1 MVSKTTLSAAIAAT
15 VWSPAISDELRPIN
29 YKVTVMEQVRHE
41 ITVKADKEYAAR
53 AVALLEARRTSGS
66 PNPGWK
72 PSPATVL
79 AHVHEADDFAVIG
92 IEPLP
97 SPATPETNGPFAASD
112 NSPAR

>member
-66 PNPGWK
+66 PNPRWK
-72 PSPATVL
+72 PSPKSVL